1 LKLNHLLSIIYPEHM
16 KFPIANNCL
25 RLFGLK
31 FAFALK
37 SQSMDGLVA
46 AKKILVVDDDKDIR
60 EIIMY
65 ILESEGFSVSGLDNG
80 SAVLNT
86 VHEMRP
92 DMVLL
97 DVQLGDMD
105 GRDICRELKEQS
117 TTQDLPIIMISANSG
132 WQDIR
137 EKQCNADDFLAK
149 PFDITD
155 LVEHVK
161 RYAA

>member
-1 LKLNHLLSIIYPEHM
+1 M
-16 KFPIANNCL
+16 IAE
-25 RLFGLK
+25 
-31 FAFALK
+31 
-37 SQSMDGLVA
+37 S
-46 AKKILVVDDDKDIR
+46 KKILVVDDDQDIR

-65 ILESEGFSVSGLDNG
+65 ILESEGYQVSGLDNG
-80 SAVLNT
+80 SGVLKT
-86 VHEMRP
+86 VSQIRP
-92 DMVLL
+92 DILLL
-97 DVQLGDMD
+97 DVQLGDAD

-117 TTQDLPIIMISANSG
+117 TTQDLPIIMISANSD

-155 LVEHVK
+155 LVEHIK